1 MSREQILVVDDEEDI
16 LELVRFNLSK
26 EGYQVLCAA
35 TGEKAVEIA
44 RAELPDLM
52 VLDLMLPGMDGL
64 EVTKFLKNNPETQ
77 HIPIVMLTAK
87 GEESDVV
94 TGLELGADDYVTK
107 PFSPRILLARVKAVL
122 RRKATESTD
131 GSEVVKIHNLVIHPG
146 RREVRVDG
154 KPVDLTFAEF
164 GILRYLV
171 RRPGWVF
178 TRSQIVDAVR
188 GTDYFVTDRSVDVQI
203 VGLRKKLGS
212 AGKYSKI
219 EQESEKEGVSL
230 VESRMNEILQNAS
243 QVCHVRAADK
253 EIKIAIF
260 CAEAIVAKVD
270 PSVLEQ
276 AIMNLLDNAIKY
288 SDEGGTIKIEAT
300 QGEASVVI
308 AVSDQGCGISK
319 EHLPV
324 FSSASI
330 AWTRQEAGNW
340 GGPVWDWPL

>member
-1 MSREQILVVDDEEDI
+1 MVDDEEDI

-154 KPVDLTFAEF
+154 KPVDLTFTEF

-212 AGKYSKI
+212 AGKYGAL
-219 EQESEKEGVSL
+219 SEKTYLRVKGFFIPYF
-230 VESRMNEILQNAS
+230 MH
-243 QVCHVRAADK
+243 QVA
-253 EIKIAIF
+253 F
-260 CAEAIVAKVD
+260 F
-270 PSVLEQ
+270 L
-276 AIMNLLDNAIKY
+276 
-288 SDEGGTIKIEAT
+288 
-300 QGEASVVI
+300 
-308 AVSDQGCGISK
+308 
-319 EHLPV
+319 
-324 FSSASI
+324 F
-330 AWTRQEAGNW
+330 
-340 GGPVWDWPL
+340 